1 MPLGRV
7 PLDMS
12 AALLLAILPLAAAH
26 GDEHEH
32 SGTAMDMGST
42 HTNATSVATAAMA
55 SLTIPVNYFRH
66 PQFAGWMYAHIASM
80 TIAWAIILPAGKQST
95 SNTH

>member
-32 SGTAMDMGST
+32 SGMTMDMGST

-55 SLTIPVNYFRH
+55 SSAIPVNYFRY